1 MSLDERS
8 TAILQELVRRD
19 GYLSVKEL
27 IKKFNTH
34 ISHPNKVKTKDFL
47 FSFSE

>member
-1 MSLDERS
+1 MTVWGFFFWLGGIAFSLHKHD
-8 TAILQELVRRD
+8 V
-19 GYLSVKEL
+19 
-27 IKKFNTH
+27 TH

>member
-1 MSLDERS
+1 MLTVQQAVFTVE
-8 TAILQELVRRD
+8 
-19 GYLSVKEL
+19 GL
-27 IKKFNTH
+27 IGKVQQQKQLIHH